1 MGKPAG
7 AELCTQRIR
16 NMLLPDYVCE
26 AERAPFTVKS
36 LIHELPISLPEIK
49 MKKWADS
56 SPAHQSNVVFCYA
69 VPCKTAHQK
78 IETNIRTA
86 FLPSP
91 FKIGKPVAH
100 AGFCLML
107 LGSPPDMVHSP
118 TLHSTNL
125 SSPAC

>member
-1 MGKPAG
+1 MTFYLTDGSEDCFYTA
-7 AELCTQRIR
+7 
-16 NMLLPDYVCE
+16 
-26 AERAPFTVKS
+26 
-36 LIHELPISLPEIK
+36 
-49 MKKWADS
+49 
-56 SPAHQSNVVFCYA
+56 VFDCYA
-69 VPCKTAHQK
+69 DKQGVITSRRDVQLALDSEVKEVATDNNKATRVKKAHQK

-86 FLPSP
+86 FLPSRL
-91 FKIGKPVAH
+91 KIGKPVAH